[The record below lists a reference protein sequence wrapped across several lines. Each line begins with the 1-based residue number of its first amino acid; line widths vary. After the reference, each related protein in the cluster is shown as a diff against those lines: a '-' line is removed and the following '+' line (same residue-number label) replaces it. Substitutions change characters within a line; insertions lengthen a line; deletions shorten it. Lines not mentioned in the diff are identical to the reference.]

1 MSSTCINQGHNTKGC
16 RNQPVSS
23 RRRQIARDWLGEVIV
38 ELGDLKIEPEPKN
51 KEGYRSSDLSELND
65 SNMKEIDAKNRV
77 YKIAEGQVRK
87 NDLNEA
93 CIQKVKKKYDM
104 ARY

>member
-1 MSSTCINQGHNTKGC
+1 M
-16 RNQPVSS
+16 
-23 RRRQIARDWLGEVIV
+23 
-38 ELGDLKIEPEPKN
+38 KIEPEPKN

-93 CIQKVKKKYDM
+93 CI
-104 ARY
+104 